1 MQEWLAYHLFEA
13 LHLHAER
20 RLRPANLRR
29 RNADRSRA
37 RNDSKV
43 LEQCKVKDCHVIKL
57 TDIRIKEYQFA
68 WWPKRGHPKQSS
80 QKHVPAKVFGGGLPG
95 FREKLCENKV
105 SKQVLVGQPR
115 NACLGTAIHKVIPCH

>member
-1 MQEWLAYHLFEA
+1 VQKWLAYHLFEA

-43 LEQCKVKDCHVIKL
+43 SEQCKVQDRHAIKL

-68 WWPKRGHPKQSS
+68 WWRKRGHPKESS
-80 QKHVPAKVFGGGLPG
+80 KSMSPRKRGWPSRVL
-95 FREKLCENKV
+95 EKTLR
-105 SKQVLVGQPR
+105 KQ
-115 NACLGTAIHKVIPCH
+115 

>member
-1 MQEWLAYHLFEA
+1 VQEWLAYHLFEA

-43 LEQCKVKDCHVIKL
+43 SEQCKVKDRHVIKINRYP
-57 TDIRIKEYQFA
+57 DKGISI
-68 WWPKRGHPKQSS
+68 
-80 QKHVPAKVFGGGLPG
+80 
-95 FREKLCENKV
+95 C
-105 SKQVLVGQPR
+105 LVAQARPS
-115 NACLGTAIHKVIPCH
+115 